1 MNTGI
6 YGKVAVL
13 LAAIAAVSLGF
24 TAFVTPRTANEP
36 TLTVATGFYPVTV
49 AVNNITNG
57 VDSVAVTSMAD
68 SNVGCLHDYQMSPQ
82 DRRVLDA
89 ADILIIHGAGAEPYL
104 DAALSQVTVPIV
116 DLSAGQLLLES
127 GHVHTHGHA
136 QEPTEEGEAVNG
148 HLWVSPLRYRQ
159 QIETLTA
166 ALCEHDPAHAAQYRA
181 NASAYLEDID
191 AVWARMQQA
200 VAPFEDTPTVLFHD
214 SLAYLAEDL
223 GLNVVAALNIGEDNG
238 ASAKDLALAEDALT
252 GIDEAMFLY
261 DAQYGDA
268 SYRYLQDLPARTVV
282 AVGDIAATGEDD
294 PDAWIDAMNTWCDSW
309 EAAA

>member
-6 YGKVAVL
+6 YGKVAAL
-13 LAAIAAVSLGF
+13 LAAIAAVSLGL
-24 TAFVTPRTANEP
+24 TALLAPHTETAS

-49 AVNNITNG
+49 AVNNITDG
-57 VDSVAVTSMAD
+57 VDGVTVMSMAD
-68 SNVGCLHDYQMSPQ
+68 SNVGCLHDYQMSPR

-89 ADILIIHGAGAEPYL
+89 ADILVIHGAGAEPYL
-104 DAALSQVTVPIV
+104 DAVIPQMTVPIV
-116 DLSAGQLLLES
+116 DLSEGQPLLES

-136 QEPTEEGEAVNG
+136 QEHTEEAAVNG

-159 QIETLTA
+159 EIETLTA

-181 NASAYLEDID
+181 NAAAYINDID

-200 VAPFEDTPTVLFHD
+200 VAPFEETPTVLFHD

-252 GIDEAMFLY
+252 GTDEAMLLY

-268 SYRYLQDLPARTVV
+268 SYRYLQDLPARAVV
-282 AVGDIAATGEDD
+282 AVGDIAATGEGDRN
-294 PDAWIDAMNTWCDSW
+294 AWLDAMNAWCDSW
-309 EAAA
+309 EAAV